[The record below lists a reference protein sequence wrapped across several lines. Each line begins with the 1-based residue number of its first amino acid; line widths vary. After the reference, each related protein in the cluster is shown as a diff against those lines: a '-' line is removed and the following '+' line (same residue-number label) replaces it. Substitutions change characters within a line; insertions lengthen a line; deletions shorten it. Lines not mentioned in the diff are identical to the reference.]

1 MGKRDLHC
9 INSKHALI
17 LTTLWYSGWI
27 SAGAVGAWLGRIWS
41 KINCEC
47 LFLFWRIT
55 LVVIFKK
62 FLFQS
67 FPYPLIWNSISK
79 IYITKEVKNWLY
91 DINHSAANKTKYS
104 GPERCFF
111 YDNEYQHSQKQK
123 DFTINLIYWY
133 LDSNSIVPKKWK
145 KKWFVS
151 VFRNII
157 FKLQLIFTF
166 SCWYN
171 LEVQLISLLFQLT
184 FWFPWHNRI

>member
-1 MGKRDLHC
+1 MKGK
-9 INSKHALI
+9 INAYLLWPFGKKRSPLYKHALI
-17 LTTLWYSGWI
+17 LTTLWYSGWV

-41 KINCEC
+41 KVNCEC

-145 KKWFVS
+145 K
-151 VFRNII
+151 ND
-157 FKLQLIFTF
+157 L
-166 SCWYN
+166 
-171 LEVQLISLLFQLT
+171 
-184 FWFPWHNRI
+184 